1 MKPLRDIVAAITGML
16 VAITAQAQA
25 FEYHEVSAGG
35 ADFIVVRA
43 GDELTIIPRTI
54 LLGGVGSG
62 AVSFILQRGM
72 GIGTEPP
79 YFLNANLTYRFDTAR
94 EKLRQAL
101 STLKMSTGDK
111 LATQQLFRY
120 RAYVS
125 YWDPEKAAYE
135 TKLLD
140 SGTSNTSAT
149 FVTVFEIKFDGKDAL
164 QKFFAQPDNV
174 RLSLELE
181 VDLRIPFAQGGVN
194 LGALVNEYVSSD
206 FPKTA
211 FPITTALSDLEKAH
225 GSIVQPHLDAL
236 VQLIRA
242 KLMNYQVVIGDDGQL
257 AYRMSDPK
265 AGVPEGDLSLP
276 PRLVTVPD
284 RLLAWR
290 TVDICG
296 DDSQLLLI
304 DTGQV
309 GCESLDDYLEAE

>member
-1 MKPLRDIVAAITGML
+1 MKALRDIAAAITGIL

-35 ADFIVVRA
+35 ADFIAVRA
-43 GDELTIIPRTI
+43 GDDLTIIPRTI
-54 LLGGVGSG
+54 LLGGAGSS

-94 EKLRQAL
+94 EKLQQAL
-101 STLKMSTGDK
+101 STLKMSTDDK

-125 YWDPEKAAYE
+125 YWDSEKAAYQ

-149 FVTVFEIKFDGKDAL
+149 FVSVFEIKFDGKDAL
-164 QKFFAQPDNV
+164 QKFFAQPDNI
-174 RLSLELE
+174 RLFLELD

-206 FPKTA
+206 FPKTT
-211 FPITTALSDLEKAH
+211 FPITTALSELEKAH
-225 GSIVQPHLDAL
+225 GSIVQPHLTTL

-242 KLMNYQVVIGDDGQL
+242 RLMNYQIVIGDEGEL
-257 AYRMSDPK
+257 AYRVIDPK
-265 AGVPEGDLSLP
+265 ASAPEGDLTLP
-276 PRLVTVPD
+276 PRIVTIPD

-290 TVDICG
+290 GIDICG
-296 DDSQLLLI
+296 DESQLLLI
-304 DTGQV
+304 DIGQV